1 MKKIIYIF
9 VSAVLILMFN
19 GCKQDNWIDWKLQ
32 NELWMLN
39 NQNAD
44 GVETTRTGLQY
55 KVLYQG
61 NTSDARPNTN
71 STVIVRY
78 KGTLIN
84 GAVFDETEGTQ
95 LAVASVVSG
104 FAEGLKRMN
113 AQADYI
119 LYIPWQLGYGSEGND
134 VSEGY
139 AGFIPP
145 YSALIFEVH
154 LTSIIPN

>member
-1 MKKIIYIF
+1 MKKYIPIF
-9 VSAVLILMFN
+9 LSAFLILLFN
-19 GCKQDNWIDWKLQ
+19 GCTQDNWIDWKLQ

-39 NQNAD
+39 NKDAD
-44 GVETTRTGLQY
+44 GVQTTRTGLQY

-61 NTSDARPNTN
+61 NTSDARPTSS

-84 GAVFDETEGTQ
+84 GAVFDETEGVS
-95 LAVASVVSG
+95 LSVSSVVSG
-104 FAEGLKRMN
+104 FAEGLKLMN

-119 LYIPWQLGYGSEGND
+119 LYIPWQLGYGSDGND
-134 VSEGY
+134 VGEGY

-145 YSALIFEVH
+145 YSTLIFEIH